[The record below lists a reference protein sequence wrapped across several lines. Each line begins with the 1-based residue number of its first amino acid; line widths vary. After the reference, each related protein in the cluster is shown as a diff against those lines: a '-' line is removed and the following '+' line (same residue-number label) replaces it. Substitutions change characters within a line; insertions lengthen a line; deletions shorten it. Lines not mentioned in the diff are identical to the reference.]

1 MIIKMQKTNSIK
13 NSKRFRL
20 PKLNSLRIIAL
31 SFLLVILIGALLLSL
46 PISSKSGT
54 FTNFFDCVFTATS
67 ATCVTGLI
75 VFDTFT
81 QWTVFGQC
89 IILLLIQI
97 GGLGFMTLLT
107 ILMMFAKHHVT
118 LHEMRLLT
126 QSAGSVRKE
135 GIFTLVKR
143 ILFGTIIVEAL
154 GTVILSF
161 VFCPDMGLGQGLYFA
176 VFHSV
181 SAFCNAGF
189 DLLGFRSPFSSLTSY
204 STNITLNITVSALI
218 IIGGIGFYVW
228 DDLIRCRFRFKK
240 LEMHSKAVLIM
251 TSALIVFGWI
261 LFFVIEYDHALA
273 DRSLG
278 EKLLLSFFQSVTTRT
293 AGFDSLNQANLSDSG
308 VILSVFLMLIGGSPG
323 STAGGIKTTTI
334 AVIMFSTI
342 ACARGHDSTV
352 IFKRRIEPSTVRQA
366 HTTAAVYLFMA
377 IASVILICS
386 IDGIA
391 LRDCIFEVA
400 SAIGTVGLTTGITPS
415 LSAASHFIL
424 ILLMYAGRLGA
435 MSLMLVFANKES
447 KIPLERPY
455 GKIIIG

>member
-1 MIIKMQKTNSIK
+1 MQKTSSINNTK
-13 NSKRFRL
+13 HFKL
-20 PKLNSLRIIAL
+20 PRLNSLRIIAL
-31 SFLLVILIGALLLSL
+31 SFFIVILIGAILLSL
-46 PISSKSGT
+46 PISSKNGT
-54 FTNFFDCVFTATS
+54 FTNFLDCIFTATS

-89 IILLLIQI
+89 VILLLIQI

-107 ILMMFAKHHVT
+107 ILMMFAKRHVT

-135 GIFTLVKR
+135 GIFTLVR
-143 ILFGTIIVEAL
+143 HILFGTVIIEAL
-154 GTVILSF
+154 GAIVLSF
-161 VFCPDMGLGQGLYFA
+161 VFCPDMGFGQGLYFA

-189 DLLGFRSPFSSLTSY
+189 DLLGCRAPFSSLTSY
-204 STNITLNITVSALI
+204 STNITLNLTISALI

-240 LEMHSKAVLIM
+240 LELHSKAVLIM
-251 TSALIVFGWI
+251 TFTLLISGWI
-261 LFFVIEYDHALA
+261 LFFATEYNHALA
-273 DRSLG
+273 DKNFG
-278 EKLLLSFFQSVTTRT
+278 EKLLSSFFQSVTTRT
-293 AGFDSLNQANLSDSG
+293 AGFDAINQANLSDSG
-308 VILSVFLMLIGGSPG
+308 VLLSVFFMLIGGSPG
-323 STAGGIKTTTI
+323 STAGGIKTTTV
-334 AVIMFSTI
+334 AVIIFSTI
-342 ACARGHDSTV
+342 ACAKGHDSTV

-377 IASVILICS
+377 ITSVMLICS
-386 IDGIA
+386 IDGIS

-415 LSAASHFIL
+415 LSAASHVIL

-435 MSLMLVFANKES
+435 MSLMLVFADKENKV
-447 KIPLERPY
+447 PLERPY

>member
-1 MIIKMQKTNSIK
+1 MGYQMQKTSGIK
-13 NSKRFRL
+13 L

-46 PISSKSGT
+46 PFSSKSGT
-54 FTNFFDCVFTATS
+54 FTNFLDCVFTATS
-67 ATCVTGLI
+67 ATCVTGLV

-81 QWTVFGQC
+81 QWTIFGQC

-107 ILMMFAKHHVT
+107 ILMVFAKRHVT

-126 QSAGSVRKE
+126 QSAGSVRKD
-135 GIFTLVKR
+135 GIFTLVR
-143 ILFGTIIVEAL
+143 SILFGTLIVESIGA
-154 GTVILSF
+154 VILSF
-161 VFCPDMGLGQGLYFA
+161 VFCPDMGLGQGIYFA

-189 DLLGFRSPFSSLTSY
+189 DLLGYRAPFSSLTSY
-204 STNITLNITVSALI
+204 SSNITLNITISALI
-218 IIGGIGFYVW
+218 IVGGIGFYVW
-228 DDLIRCRFRFKK
+228 DDLIRCRFKFRK
-240 LEMHSKAVLIM
+240 LELHSKAVLIM
-251 TSALIVFGWI
+251 TLSLILSGWL
-261 LFFVIEYDHALA
+261 LFFATEYNHALA
-273 DRSLG
+273 DRSIG
-278 EKLLLSFFQSVTTRT
+278 EKLLASFFQSVTTRT
-293 AGFDSLNQANLSDSG
+293 AGFDSITQANLSDSG
-308 VILSVFLMLIGGSPG
+308 ILLSVFLMLIGGSPG
-323 STAGGIKTTTI
+323 STAGGIKTTTM
-334 AVIMFSTI
+334 AVIILSTI
-342 ACARGHDSTV
+342 ACARGHNSTV

-377 IASVILICS
+377 IASVTLICA
-386 IDGIA
+386 IDGVA
-391 LRDCIFEVA
+391 LRDCVFEVA

-447 KIPLERPY
+447 NVPLERPY